1 MNLRQL
7 AKWNLLKNCLK
18 VLDLF
23 HWDHSRS
30 RMWVEKV
37 NENRFF
43 FCSLKIKSGPS
54 FKRLPGSY
62 LGGLCKTTE
71 GRLKHCGS
79 TELQNLMELY

>member
-43 FCSLKIKSGPS
+43 FLLFKNKIRPIIQ
-54 FKRLPGSY
+54 
-62 LGGLCKTTE
+62 KTAWLLFRGT
-71 GRLKHCGS
+71 
-79 TELQNLMELY
+79 LQDNRGEAETLW